1 MCGFDTVIYH
11 NIIAIVVL
19 ANSSFL
25 SHKSMS
31 FFTAHFYY
39 LFFKELFIICFR

>member
-1 MCGFDTVIYH
+1 MCGFDTVMYH
-11 NIIAIVVL
+11 NIIATVVL

-25 SHKSMS
+25 SHKIMS
-31 FFTAHFYY
+31 FFTAHFY